1 MLQPRNWWWG
11 LAPLAL
17 IWSFAALQKAGP
29 IAADLSAKATSAGAA
44 VAGLTP
50 GLAPIS
56 ASVSGR
62 DVRLS
67 GDLRASAMQP
77 LALKAADE
85 EFGVRRVESAL
96 RAAQAQRPYVW
107 SAERQGSRIILS
119 GSVPDGTSKANNAS
133 AAARAF
139 AGAEIDDRQRI
150 AFGAPAGFTA
160 AAAAGLAELGFLSSG
175 KATLTDAA
183 FCFEG
188 VARTPDAFL
197 ELRPRIANP
206 PPGFTAQPCSVA
218 PPTAE
223 PYLWSALK
231 APGGALALAGF
242 YPSDAVRAEINAA
255 VAAAAPGVAVVDTMK
270 PSLGAP
276 SAFVQMISA
285 GMAQLARM
293 AEGTASISGTSFSVT
308 GRGPAGFEACDALRR
323 GLAGQLAPGFTLGS
337 AEIACPAPPPP
348 PPPPAPAIVIAPPAP
363 PPPPPIVLAWSAVKD
378 ASGVTL
384 SGLAPNSVAKA
395 AAASSAFIAT
405 TGAVVDRLNVQG
417 PIATPPDYGPAVNFA
432 LGLMARLASGDV
444 ALEGASLSVSGIA
457 PSAAAKSEIDA
468 SLAAALPGGLRLARA
483 DIAVA
488 LPPPPPHPVAPPA
501 IAVAPPAPPAPPPP
515 LAPPPP
521 VAAPQPPPPPPPVA
535 LAWSASKDGEGV
547 ALSGLS
553 PSAEARSAVA
563 AAARAATDRTV
574 TDAST
579 VQANVASP
587 PDFAPAAA
595 FALRQLGRLSIGRAE
610 LAGPSI
616 NLSGVAPSLAEK
628 RAVVAEM
635 AGALPGGMTLGA
647 VAILVRPYR
656 FEAQADR
663 SGVVLSG
670 YVPDEATRAA
680 LVAAAAAGGFA
691 GKVRDELEFVEDAP
705 TGFAAAAN
713 VALAQLVKL
722 DFGTARLENQ
732 RLSVQGMTCR
742 NDVKLAVEAAS
753 GAGLPTGFAGSGAV
767 SIRQTG
773 CFDCQFELDRAT
785 KGRAIQFEQARAE
798 ISPEARTLDLLES
811 IATVLQACPNARIA
825 VEGHTNADGTPER
838 NMKLSQAR
846 AQAVVD
852 ALVARGL
859 GPDRL
864 RAVGLGQSQP
874 LVPHGSDHAREVN
887 RRVRFVVVP

>member
-17 IWSFAALQKAGP
+17 IWSFATLQKTGP
-29 IAADLSAKATSAGAA
+29 IAADLSAKATGAGAA

-96 RAAQAQRPYVW
+96 RAAQPQRPYIW

-119 GSVPDGTSKANNAS
+119 GSVPDGTTKASNAS
-133 AAARAF
+133 AAQRAF
-139 AGAEIDDRQRI
+139 AGAEIEDRQRI
-150 AFGAPAGFTA
+150 AFGAPAGFTSA
-160 AAAAGLAELGFLSSG
+160 AVAGLAELGFLTSG

-183 FCFEG
+183 FCLEG

-223 PYLWSALK
+223 PYLWSAVK
-231 APGGALALAGF
+231 APGGGLTLTGF
-242 YPSDAVRAEINAA
+242 YPSEAVRAEINAA
-255 VAAAAPGVAVVDTMK
+255 VAAAAPGVAVVDAMK
-270 PSLGAP
+270 PALGAP

-293 AEGTASISGTSFSVT
+293 ADGTASISGSSFSVT

-323 GLAGQLAPGFTLGS
+323 GLAGRLAPGFTLGS

-348 PPPPAPAIVIAPPAP
+348 PPPPAPPVVVAP
-363 PPPPPIVLAWSAVKD
+363 PPPPPIVLAWRAVKD
-378 ASGVTL
+378 AGGVTL
-384 SGLAPNSVAKA
+384 SGVAPDAAAKA

-405 TGAVVDRLNVQG
+405 TGAVVDRLNVQA
-417 PIATPPDYGPAVNFA
+417 PLATPPDYAPAVNFA
-432 LGLMARLASGDV
+432 LGLLSRLASGEV

-457 PSAAAKSEIDA
+457 PSAAAKSDIDA

-483 DIAVA
+483 EIAVA
-488 LPPPPPHPVAPPA
+488 PPPPPPQPAAPPA
-501 IAVAPPAPPAPPPP
+501 ISVAPPAPPAPPP
-515 LAPPPP
+515 LPPI
-521 VAAPQPPPPPPPVA
+521 AAPQPPAPPPAA
-535 LAWSASKDGEGV
+535 LAWSASKDGAGF

-553 PSAEARSAVA
+553 PSVEARAAVA
-563 AAARAATDRTV
+563 AAARAATDRAV

-587 PDFAPAAA
+587 PDFAPAAV
-595 FALRQLGRLSIGRAE
+595 FALRQLGRLSIGRVE

-616 NLSGVAPSLAEK
+616 SLSGVAPSLSAK
-628 RAVVAEM
+628 RAVEAEM

-663 SGVVLSG
+663 SGVVLGG
-670 YVPDEATRAA
+670 YAPDEATRAA
-680 LVAAAAAGGFA
+680 LVAAASAGGFA
-691 GKVRDELEFVEDAP
+691 GKVRDELQIVDDAP

-713 VALAQLVKL
+713 VALAQVLKL
-722 DFGTARLENQ
+722 DLGTARLDNQ
-732 RLSVQGMTCR
+732 SLSVQGMTCR
-742 NDVKLAVEAAS
+742 NEVKLAVEAAS
-753 GAGLPTGFAGSGAV
+753 GAGLPTGFTGTGSV

-773 CFDCQFELDRAT
+773 CFDCQLELDRAT
-785 KGRAIQFEQARAE
+785 KDRSILFEQARAE
-798 ISPEARTLDLLES
+798 ISPEARTRDLLDG
-811 IATVLQACPNARIA
+811 IARVLQACPNARVA
-825 VEGHTNADGTPER
+825 VEGHTNAEGAPDR
-838 NMKLSQAR
+838 NMRLSQAR
-846 AQAVVD
+846 AQAVVE

-859 GPDRL
+859 SPDRL
-864 RAVGLGQSQP
+864 KPVGMGQSQP

-887 RRVRFVVVP
+887 RRVRFVVIP